1 MSLQILI
8 MCITMG
14 IDPPVPQVTMPDLR
28 EKRVHKACYESQFC
42 FIASVSFNLLLMV
55 VCAVHCF
62 KTRNLPANF
71 NEAKFIGFTMY
82 TTCVIWLG
90 FFPIYFGG
98 KNKEVTMSISI
109 SLSAA
114 IALLL
119 LFFPKVYIIVWA
131 PEKNTR
137 GAFTTSKDVRCH
149 IGSKSM
155 QSSDSVEFK

>member
-71 NEAKFIGFTMY
+71 NEAKFIMFSIYSTVLLWLWFLPTY
-82 TTCVIWLG
+82 LSTTDMV
-90 FFPIYFGG
+90 G
-98 KNKEVTMSISI
+98 KVLCI
-109 SLSAA
+109 AA
-114 IALLL
+114 ALLVNVL
-119 LFFPKVYIIVWA
+119 SSLVFLFLPKLYCVYFVPKEETLITS
-131 PEKNTR
+131 PLSRR
-137 GAFTTSKDVRCH
+137 GTTPVD
-149 IGSKSM
+149 
-155 QSSDSVEFK
+155 

>member
-1 MSLQILI
+1 

-71 NEAKFIGFTMY
+71 NEAKFIMFSIYSTVLLWLWFLPTY
-82 TTCVIWLG
+82 LSTTDMV
-90 FFPIYFGG
+90 G
-98 KNKEVTMSISI
+98 KVLCI
-109 SLSAA
+109 AA
-114 IALLL
+114 ALLVNVLSSLVFLFLPKLYCVYFVPKEETLITSALSRRGIGL
-119 LFFPKVYIIVWA
+119 L
-131 PEKNTR
+131 
-137 GAFTTSKDVRCH
+137 H
-149 IGSKSM
+149 
-155 QSSDSVEFK
+155 

>member
-71 NEAKFIGFTMY
+71 NEAKFIMFSIYSTVLLWLWFLPTY
-82 TTCVIWLG
+82 LSTTDMVGKVLCIAAALLVNVLSSLVFLFLPKLYCV
-90 FFPIYFGG
+90 YFVP
-98 KNKEVTMSISI
+98 KAERF
-109 SLSAA
+109 SLSALSRRG
-114 IALLL
+114 IGLL
-119 LFFPKVYIIVWA
+119 
-131 PEKNTR
+131 
-137 GAFTTSKDVRCH
+137 H
-149 IGSKSM
+149 
-155 QSSDSVEFK
+155 

>member
-1 MSLQILI
+1 

-71 NEAKFIGFTMY
+71 NEAKFIMFSIYSTVLLWLWFLPTY
-82 TTCVIWLG
+82 LSTTDMV
-90 FFPIYFGG
+90 G
-98 KNKEVTMSISI
+98 KVLCI
-109 SLSAA
+109 AA
-114 IALLL
+114 ALLVNVL
-119 LFFPKVYIIVWA
+119 SSLVFLFLPKLYCVYFVPKEETLITS
-131 PEKNTR
+131 PLSRR
-137 GAFTTSKDVRCH
+137 GTTPVD
-149 IGSKSM
+149 
-155 QSSDSVEFK
+155 

>member
-62 KTRNLPANF
+62 KTRNMPANF
-71 NEAKFIGFTMY
+71 SEAKFIMFSIYSTVLLWLWFLPTY
-82 TTCVIWLG
+82 LSTTDMV
-90 FFPIYFGG
+90 G
-98 KNKEVTMSISI
+98 KVLCI
-109 SLSAA
+109 AA
-114 IALLL
+114 ALLVNVL
-119 LFFPKVYIIVWA
+119 SSLVFLFLPKLYCVYFVPKEETLITS
-131 PEKNTR
+131 PLSRR
-137 GAFTTSKDVRCH
+137 GTTPVD
-149 IGSKSM
+149 
-155 QSSDSVEFK
+155 